1 MVSSLSAKLRSTLS
15 LEQKY
20 ENLLSEIWRIVFSF
34 LKAKDLCQCQ
44 CVCKDW
50 KTVVTSIDTTR
61 WKELYLLQKKHKRW
75 KHPFWSNEDA
85 KDKNDVKSWQELYKQ
100 RILESRKWIL
110 TDLNTSCTAHFF
122 FKRKRENKISV
133 GLGKSYL
140 SVKSALDAASAYDTI
155 YIFPGN
161 YQQPSTLHVKCPVAL
176 VGVGNPND
184 VILTM
189 QISIQVESVKFENL
203 TIKPV
208 YPRIRAG
215 RGRNPHFPLIKV
227 GLVCQNTVKCD
238 SQTYKACP
246 KFIKKLK
253 HKK

>member
-15 LEQKY
+15 VEQKY
-20 ENLLSEIWRIVFSF
+20 KNLLSEIWRIVFSF
-34 LKAKDLCQCQ
+34 LKAKDLCGCQ

-61 WKELYLLQKKHKRW
+61 WKELYILQKKHFGNTL
-75 KHPFWSNEDA
+75 FWPNENA
-85 KDKNDVKSWQELYKQ
+85 KDKNDVKSWQKLYKQ
-100 RILESRKWIL
+100 RILESSKWIL
-110 TDLNTSCTAHFF
+110 TDLNTSCTAHSF
-122 FKRKRENKISV
+122 FKRKLENKILSV

-140 SVKSALDAASAYDTI
+140 SVKSALDGASAYDTI

-161 YQQPSTLHVKCPVAL
+161 YQQPSTLHIKCPVAL

-189 QISIQVESVKFENL
+189 QISRQVESVKFENL

-208 YPRIRAG
+208 YPRIRAESPLPTDKG
-215 RGRNPHFPLIKV
+215 RSSL
-227 GLVCQNTVKCD
+227 
-238 SQTYKACP
+238 S
-246 KFIKKLK
+246 K
-253 HKK
+253 HGEV